1 MPEKVCVQK
10 IIGSLKTH
18 CQVPPSSWQFR
29 KWQGVLSRDA
39 SGQAYSA
46 SRLQPQ
52 ATSAIDNFGY

>member
-39 SGQAYSA
+39 SGQAYSFGKQIA
-46 SRLQPQ
+46 
-52 ATSAIDNFGY
+52 ATSSFGY